1 MMAAVLVLGS
11 VLAFSGCTK
20 KKIAENGLTGENVL
34 MGTVQEV
41 LDGSLLVE
49 ISEEY
54 EEAGLYETLCIP
66 NWFSG
71 KIEEGDTIWIRH
83 NGKFLKT
90 SPTTIAEIL
99 EMKVTDENGVSEHVI
114 VD

>member
-1 MMAAVLVLGS
+1 MKRRKLWICMMAAVLVLGS

-54 EEAGLYETLCIP
+54 EEAGE
-66 NWFSG
+66 
-71 KIEEGDTIWIRH
+71 
-83 NGKFLKT
+83 
-90 SPTTIAEIL
+90 
-99 EMKVTDENGVSEHVI
+99 
-114 VD
+114 